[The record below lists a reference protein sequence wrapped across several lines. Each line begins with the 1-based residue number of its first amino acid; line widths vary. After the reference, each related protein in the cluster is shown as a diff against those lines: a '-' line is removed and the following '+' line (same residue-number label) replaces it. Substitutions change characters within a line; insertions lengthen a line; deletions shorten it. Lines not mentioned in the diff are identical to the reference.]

1 MHIRRIQATII
12 VGLLLLVLMLPQ
24 SALAAGPEISNV
36 QVPDIT
42 FTTATITWT
51 TNTTSD
57 SRVNYGTVIPKDGT
71 WKYVYDASGV
81 TFHSIHLEDLEAG
94 KTYYFEVVSTDGT
107 GTATDNNGGVY
118 YSFKTLIWYSIT
130 LDSACGVCGDLW
142 DVKLCYEVI
151 EVTAVVAAAG
161 TYYICWDS
169 CAAWNPD
176 TGKGHIP
183 GATFTASG
191 AGTYTLTFRM
201 PEAAKG
207 DHTVYLTDNT
217 YAEKDRVD
225 YFEVRPSVKIYPE
238 EGPVGTEVTLNGYGF
253 DANKAFVIKFKDTV
267 ITKSTDKANSVGSWG
282 PLSYT
287 IPETPAGGYSFKSGP
302 DADEVWVIEYF
313 EVIPQITITDDD
325 PDDGIYSG
333 TVGQTIEVEGT
344 GFQSEEE
351 DIEVT
356 FDEEEVQTY
365 ILPADDNG
373 SWSAAIVIPTCQHGE
388 HIIGASGKETSASD
402 VDPVKF
408 IVVAGILVEPDF
420 ACVGT
425 PITVK
430 GGGFAAGETGIKV
443 TFDGTVKDSDIT
455 AEEDG
460 TWESSFDL
468 PRSTF
473 GSHTVEASGDR
484 TSAVTTTLD
493 TKAKIGEPTPDE
505 GSPGDP
511 VRLTC
516 SGFHGSQELTVTVG
530 GVKVAD
536 SLQTEPNGYVV
547 INFHVPKGSLEG
559 KQPLMV
565 TDEDGATHEEEV
577 YFTVKKKT
585 LSITPLPISPKGSTL
600 RSGDVTFKW
609 QGVSGDTGYTYTLE
623 ISTSADSGTIWS
635 QPGIEGSSYTLT
647 KTETVDETLK
657 KGTYYWRVRMEDD
670 YGNES
675 AWSASS
681 KFTVSPIPTWVWVV
695 VGVVVLVGLMV
706 VAYRETKFKIT

>member
-1 MHIRRIQATII
+1 
-12 VGLLLLVLMLPQ
+12 VGDPI
-24 SALAAGPEISNV
+24 A
-36 QVPDIT
+36 
-42 FTTATITWT
+42 
-51 TNTTSD
+51 
-57 SRVNYGTVIPKDGT
+57 
-71 WKYVYDASGV
+71 V
-81 TFHSIHLEDLEAG
+81 T
-94 KTYYFEVVSTDGT
+94 
-107 GTATDNNGGVY
+107 
-118 YSFKTLIWYSIT
+118 
-130 LDSACGVCGDLW
+130 
-142 DVKLCYEVI
+142 
-151 EVTAVVAAAG
+151 
-161 TYYICWDS
+161 
-169 CAAWNPD
+169 
-176 TGKGHIP
+176 
-183 GATFTASG
+183 
-191 AGTYTLTFRM
+191 
-201 PEAAKG
+201 
-207 DHTVYLTDNT
+207 
-217 YAEKDRVD
+217 
-225 YFEVRPSVKIYPE
+225 
-238 EGPVGTEVTLNGYGF
+238 
-253 DANKAFVIKFKDTV
+253 
-267 ITKSTDKANSVGSWG
+267 
-282 PLSYT
+282 
-287 IPETPAGGYSFKSGP
+287 
-302 DADEVWVIEYF
+302 
-313 EVIPQITITDDD
+313 
-325 PDDGIYSG
+325 
-333 TVGQTIEVEGT
+333 
-344 GFQSEEE
+344 
-351 DIEVT
+351 
-356 FDEEEVQTY
+356 
-365 ILPADDNG
+365 
-373 SWSAAIVIPTCQHGE
+373 
-388 HIIGASGKETSASD
+388 
-402 VDPVKF
+402 
-408 IVVAGILVEPDF
+408 
-420 ACVGT
+420 
-425 PITVK
+425 

-443 TFDGTVKDSDIT
+443 TFDGTVKASDIT

-516 SGFHGSQELTVTVG
+516 SGFHGSQELTVTIG
-530 GVKVAD
+530 GVEVTD
-536 SLQTEPNGYVV
+536 NLPPTQSNGNFV

-681 KFTVSPIPTWVWVV
+681 KFTVSPIPPWVWVV